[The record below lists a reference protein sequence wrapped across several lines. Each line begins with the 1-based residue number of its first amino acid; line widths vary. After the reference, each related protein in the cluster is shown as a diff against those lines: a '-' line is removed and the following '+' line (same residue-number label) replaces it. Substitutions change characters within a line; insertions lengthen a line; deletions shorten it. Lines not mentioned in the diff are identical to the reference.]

1 MASTAVVLDIRANT
15 QKALGEFKKFSAQLD
30 NKFLISGLK
39 LDVVRNALSQI
50 NKEFQRAIG
59 EQGLTA
65 SQSIKGAENQ
75 AAVLLDTFKNVGLE
89 AGLALS
95 KNISESLAQVAV
107 TAGGTA
113 EDIKAALAATP
124 FISRTL
130 GEDLRKQLSGGILEF
145 QRDLRRA
152 GLGDEFGNIAK
163 NILSGQADVLQ
174 LINSGTPIGSL
185 LGKELLERGGVVNLS
200 ELTPAQRT
208 KILAEILN
216 DKSLRDLIQKIGKET
231 SGYKVILEDLN
242 TNLFN
247 PRKGVF
253 GYLRDVSLATE
264 GITTNVFKET
274 TALVES
280 IFGPQG
286 LFLNFFKNIAN
297 VFGIEDPL
305 RFIIRNIRFL
315 TDQFNKLNDFIQS
328 EAFQNVLVKIK
339 EVFGRIKKFFTKLFD
354 SILEATGS
362 TSFDNLISRI
372 GIAIGKV
379 FEFFTNIYIFIEK
392 EFQNPNSI
400 LGNIKL
406 IGTSVFSFFGSI
418 VDTIKAQD
426 WDPDK
431 IISSVKEI
439 GTNVRKLIENVG
451 KSIRE
456 ANVGEQGSFF
466 LSLFKTVIGEV
477 AQTLGTAIK
486 EAILLI
492 FSGKGLAIL
501 AGVVDVLYS
510 SLSKL
515 FTGLFGGSEVAGK
528 IAGAIAGTAV
538 LAVFAKKIRTAVM
551 SFLNRLVNAFP
562 GSSFIKNRVRSLFQG
577 DTRTPHRG
585 SMDMFQRAVLR
596 YLRNIE
602 RCVCRNV
609 LGRGAG
615 GRGARDPFTGRRYP
629 RHTPRE
635 YLPETDVDGGE
646 TTPAR
651 RRRPGTRRR
660 YARRRYSGFMRGIKN
675 IITGDDYL
683 DDIDIPQTRDQT
695 VRQRARNI
703 REIRNRKAANAYYES
718 TGKIRSPIGRNLGR
732 MGKGLGIAGSLITA
746 LSLASIIGAPRSN
759 SKTLEEQGIP
769 EEERKEIL
777 RQEKREKTRGV
788 LGLGAG
794 ILGGAAGG
802 AAAGA
807 AVGTLFGPGIGTAIG
822 GALGS
827 IIGGILG
834 EEAVNALSDP
844 VIDAI
849 SGFGDTIGSFFT
861 QTIPDWWSKKTS
873 FLSNIDIGKLF
884 TTTLS
889 FSNPLS
895 VLMNLGGPLVD
906 LVRSIDIFKPAIETF
921 DNVIDGFKSWFSS
934 TPVGKFFGFQTNFKG
949 LNAAGPAL
957 AHEAR
962 MSGGNAMVVNDKEFV
977 IPSNGFATLANLV
990 ALKNTP
996 SALVSGASATNPAPQ
1011 INLTINVSGIF
1022 SSDDLED
1029 ALRDPVSNIVEDAY
1043 NKAASARKNQVN
1055 GRA

>member
-65 SQSIKGAENQ
+65 SQSMKGAENQ

-89 AGLALS
+89 AGLELS

-124 FISRTL
+124 FISQTL

-152 GLGDEFGNIAK
+152 GIGDEFGNIAK
-163 NILSGQADVLQ
+163 DILSGQADVLQ

-185 LGKELLERGGVVNLS
+185 LGRELLDRGGVVNLS

-208 KILAEILN
+208 EILAEILN
-216 DKSLRDLIQKIGKET
+216 DRSLRDLIQKIGKET
-231 SGYKVILEDLN
+231 SGYRGILEDLN

-253 GYLRDVSLATE
+253 GYLRDVSLSTE
-264 GITTNVFKET
+264 NITTNVFKET

-280 IFGPQG
+280 IFGPEG
-286 LFLNFFKNIAN
+286 LFLNFFKSIAN

-328 EAFQNVLVKIK
+328 EAFQNVLVKIR
-339 EVFGRIKKFFTKLFD
+339 EVFSRIKKFFT
-354 SILEATGS
+354 
-362 TSFDNLISRI
+362 
-372 GIAIGKV
+372 
-379 FEFFTNIYIFIEK
+379 NIYVFIEK
-392 EFQNPNSI
+392 EFQNPDSI

-418 VDTIKAQD
+418 VDTIKDQD

-439 GTNVRKLIENVG
+439 GANVRKLIENVG

-456 ANVGEQGSFF
+456 ANVEEQGAFF
-466 LSLFKTVIGEV
+466 LDLFKTIIGEI

-486 EAILLI
+486 EAILLV
-492 FSGKGLAIL
+492 FSGKGFAIL
-501 AGVVDVLYS
+501 AGIVDVLYS

-515 FTGLFGGSEVAGK
+515 FTGLFGGNEVAGK

-538 LAVFAKKIRTAVM
+538 LAVFAKKIKTAVM
-551 SFLNRLVNAFP
+551 SFLTKLVDALP
-562 GSSFIKNRVRSLFQG
+562 GSSFIKSKVKGLFQG
-577 DTRTPHRG
+577 DKKTTRKG
-585 SMDMFQRAVLR
+585 SMDTFQRAVLR

-602 RCVCRNV
+602 RCVCRNA
-609 LGRGAG
+609 LGGDRRRP

-629 RHTPRE
+629 RNVPKE
-635 YLPETDVDGGE
+635 YLPDIDMDGGE

-660 YARRRYSGFMRGIKN
+660 YIRARTSGFLRRTRD

-683 DDIDIPQTRDQT
+683 DDFDIPPSRRE
-695 VRQRARNI
+695 VAKQRARNI

-718 TGKIRSPIGRNLGR
+718 TGKIRGPVGRNLGR
-732 MGKGLGIAGSLITA
+732 IGKGLGIAGSLITA
-746 LSLASIIGAPRSN
+746 LSLASIIGAPGSN
-759 SKTLEEQGIP
+759 AKTLEEQGIP

-827 IIGGILG
+827 IVGGILG

-849 SGFGDTIGSFFT
+849 SDFGDTIGSFFT
-861 QTIPDWWSKKTS
+861 QTIPDWWGKATS

-884 TTTLS
+884 NLGLS
-889 FSNPLS
+889 FSNPLG
-895 VLMNLGGPLVD
+895 VLMNLGGPLTD

-957 AHEAR
+957 AQESR
-962 MSGGNAMVVNDKEFV
+962 MSGGRAMIVNDKEFV

-996 SALVSGASATNPAPQ
+996 STLVSGASATNPAPQ
-1011 INLTINVSGIF
+1011 INLTINVSGVF

-1029 ALRDPVSNIVEDAY
+1029 TLRDPVSNIVEDAY